1 MKFLNIKYFNIILFS
16 SVILFSACDEEEITL
31 NLDSSPVRL
40 VVDGMITTDTM
51 AHCVSL
57 SLSSDYFY
65 NKPAVRVSGAKVTIS
80 DGDETFELVES
91 ETAPGKYYTPADY
104 FGKQNHLYTLEIT
117 GVDLA
122 GIAKDEVFSAES
134 YLHSVLTVDY
144 LEVDY
149 TTQFDLWKVLLY
161 AQDPAEENFYLF
173 KLLRNGKLITD
184 EYAEMSVTNDE
195 YFDGNYI
202 DGVWLFELDYE
213 DRDEDLQAGDV
224 LTVESYMIDENYY
237 DFLVAAQEETSPKN
251 PLFSTI
257 PANVPGNI
265 SNGALG
271 VFTACSVFKK
281 SVIVKW
287 SREEMENMK

>member
-16 SVILFSACDEEEITL
+16 SVILFSGCDEEEITL

-91 ETAPGKYYTPADY
+91 ETAPGKYYTPVDY

-117 GVDLA
+117 GVDVA
-122 GIAKDEVFSAES
+122 GITKDEVFSAES
-134 YLHSVLTVDY
+134 YLHPVLIVDY

-173 KLLRNGKLITD
+173 TLLRNGRLITE